1 MNQLNTI
8 VFQDHSFSNT
18 HTLILENL
26 SVKSMEIG
34 IDCFNGN
41 SSYEGRRLDS
51 IVMNK
56 LSLKNNGLLQELKI
70 PSGSFSS
77 YKEIEISNLMN
88 LKRIEIEGEKESKSA
103 PFQPSSSF
111 VTNGTPNLEV
121 MKLGSKVCGSGSV
134 FSIDS
139 SMIKEVEIGD
149 GCFQGKERDSKYGGL
164 AQQFVMNDKPELI
177 STKIGKSSFVYFDT
191 YNLKNNPKQ
200 LIASVSSSK
209 SWSSFGRRLEE
220 DLPSFSGVKEIV
232 MSNLT
237 SLEETSFGK
246 GSFPNVTVIN
256 LIDLPVVKNI
266 TLEEGSFGKTEE
278 LILMS
283 DRCYTDLMNRYWKWN
298 C

>member
-1 MNQLNTI
+1 M
-8 VFQDHSFSNT
+8 FQDHSFSNT
-18 HTLILENL
+18 HTLILEDL
-26 SVKSMEIG
+26 SVKSIEIG

-200 LIASVSSSK
+200 LIASVSYSK
-209 SWSSFGRRLEE
+209 TVSSFGRRLEEEE

-246 GSFPNVTVIN
+246 GSFPNVTEVN
-256 LIDLPVVKNI
+256 FSNFTSLQSMLFG
-266 TLEEGSFGKTEE
+266 EGSFASASSLSAIGYHS
-278 LILMS
+278 LL
-283 DRCYTDLMNRYWKWN
+283 C
-298 C
+298 

>member
-8 VFQDHSFSNT
+8 VFEDHSFFNT

-26 SVKSMEIG
+26 SVKSIEIG

-149 GCFQGKERDSKYGGL
+149 GCFQGKERGSKYEGL
-164 AQQFVMNDKPELI
+164 AHHLSMVNKPELI

-200 LIASVSSSK
+200 LIASVSSK
-209 SWSSFGRRLEE
+209 NQDSSESEE